1 MVKHIIPNLIGDFL
15 FTIIST
21 MGTLNITHN
30 DRRLDTMIGR
40 IPINIHRSLP
50 WFEQYDIHLFHNM
63 VNSFV
68 NKNHHRNISEYNI
81 DFNVDDGLIIINF
94 VMRKSFDVHDLN
106 EKLEN
111 ILLLVNCERKPQLQT
126 IYNMDYQFWDSN
138 R

>member
-1 MVKHIIPNLIGDFL
+1 VVKHIIPNLIGDFL

-40 IPINIHRSLP
+40 VPIHIHRSRP
-50 WFEQYDIHLFHNM
+50 CFEQYDIHLFHNM

-68 NKNHHRNISEYNI
+68 NKNYRRNISEYNI
-81 DFNVDDGLIIINF
+81 EFNVDNGLIIINF
-94 VMRKSFDVHDLN
+94 VMRKSFDVHDFN